1 MRHIVVGTAGHVDH
15 GKTALVRAL
24 TGIDTDRLKEEKER
38 GITIELGFAFLK
50 TAGGQTLGVVDVPG
64 HERFIRNMVAGA
76 AGIDLVVLVIAADE
90 GVMPQTR
97 EHLAICTFLGIRRGL
112 VALTKI
118 DMVDRDWLDLVTEDI
133 RQFLQGTFLAGAPVL
148 PVSALTGEGVPDL
161 LAAIEQ
167 TASTVEEDPDAG
179 LFRLPVDRVFTMR
192 GFGTVV
198 TGTVVTGRIATGE
211 EVVFLP
217 PGQKARIR
225 GIQVHNEAVQ
235 AAEAGQRAAI
245 NLQGVDRDVVER
257 GEVLARPGTIEPTRR
272 IDTAFQYLA
281 GQEKKL
287 KNRSLVRFHTGTSET
302 MARILLLTGDSELA
316 PGREAPV
323 QFYLDHPV
331 VALAGD
337 RFVIRSYSPVTTLG
351 GGTILD
357 PLARKHKSHKENI
370 LRDFDLLAAGDEAER
385 VSVILERSGF
395 AGAALKELVARTGL
409 SETVLRKVLERLLTD
424 RRAVLMDREDWRA
437 VSRTAHEDVQQR
449 ILRTVAAYH
458 EKNPLKE
465 GIPREELRSTAG
477 SYIPP
482 KLFATALRDLEKT
495 GRLLAERDTV
505 RQAEH
510 RVDWQGSQED
520 LRGEIL
526 QLYLEAGYAPPT
538 VREFSERF
546 RERKREAD
554 KILGVLIQEGSLVRI
569 NEDLHFHRDVLARLR
584 EDYRAFLRKAG
595 KANPTDF
602 KDLTGLSRKF
612 IIPLMEYFDQAKLTI
627 RVGDHRVLREREK
640 DDRPADGTR

>member
-15 GKTALVRAL
+15 GKTALVKAL
-24 TGIDTDRLKEEKER
+24 TGIDTDRLKEEKLR

-50 TAGGQTLGVVDVPG
+50 TASGQTLGVVDVPG

-118 DMVDRDWLDLVTEDI
+118 DMVDRDWLDLVTEDV
-133 RQFLQGTFLAGAPVL
+133 RQFLLGTFLEGSPVV
-148 PVSALTGEGVPDL
+148 PVSALTGEGLPDV
-161 LAAIEQ
+161 LAAIED
-167 TASTVEEDPDAG
+167 TAALVEEETDAG

-198 TGTVVTGRIATGE
+198 TGTVATGRIAVGE
-211 EVVFLP
+211 EVVLLP
-217 PGQKARIR
+217 PGQKARVR
-225 GIQVHNEAVQ
+225 GIQIHNESMPT
-235 AAEAGQRAAI
+235 AEAGQRAAI
-245 NLQGVDRDVVER
+245 NLQGLDRDAVER

-272 IDTAFQYLA
+272 VDAVFQYLA
-281 GQEKKL
+281 GPEKKL
-287 KNRSLVRFHTGTSET
+287 KNRTLVRFHTGTSET
-302 MARILLLTGDSELA
+302 MARLLLPEGSELS
-316 PGREAPV
+316 PGRQAPV
-323 QFYLDHPV
+323 QFYLENPV

-337 RFVIRSYSPVTTLG
+337 RYVVRSYSPVTTLG

-357 PLARKHKSHKENI
+357 PLARKHKAHGDKS
-370 LRDFDLLAAGDEAER
+370 LGDFDILSAGDEAER
-385 VSVILERSGF
+385 VSVILDRSGF
-395 AGAALKELVARTGL
+395 AGTALNELVVRTGL
-409 SETVLRKVLERLLTD
+409 PETLLRKTLEKLFTD
-424 RRAVLMDREDWRA
+424 RRAILMDREEWRA
-437 VSRTAHEDVQQR
+437 VSRTVHEDVQER
-449 ILRTVAAYH
+449 ILRTVRVYH

-482 KLFATALRDLEKT
+482 KLFASALRDLEKT
-495 GRLLAERDTV
+495 GRLLLERDTV
-505 RQAEH
+505 RLAEH

-526 QLYLEAGYAPPT
+526 QIYQEAGYAPPT
-538 VREFSERF
+538 VREFAERF
-546 RERKREAD
+546 RDRKREAD
-554 KILGVLIQEGSLVRI
+554 KILGVLIQEGILVRI
-569 NEDLHFHRDVLARLR
+569 NEDLHFHRDALARLR
-584 EDYRAFLRKAG
+584 EDYRAFLLKAG

-627 RVGDHRVLREREK
+627 RVGDHRVLREKEK
-640 DDRPADGTR
+640 DDRPQNGTR

>member
-1 MRHIVVGTAGHVDH
+1 MDH

-24 TGIDTDRLKEEKER
+24 TGIDTDRLKEEKQR

-50 TAGGQTLGVVDVPG
+50 TGNGQILGVVDVPG

-118 DMVDRDWLDLVTEDI
+118 DMVDRDWLDLVVEDI
-133 RQFLQGTFLAGAPVL
+133 RQFLQGTFLEGSPVI
-148 PVSALTGEGVPDL
+148 PVSALTGEGVPDI
-161 LAAIEQ
+161 LAGIEK
-167 TASTVEEDPDAG
+167 TAAAVEEETDAG
-179 LFRLPVDRVFTMR
+179 LFRLPVDRVFTMK

-198 TGTVVTGRIATGE
+198 TGTVATGRISVGE
-211 EVVFLP
+211 EVVLLP
-217 PGQKARIR
+217 PGQKARVR
-225 GIQVHNEAVQ
+225 GIQVHNETMP

-245 NLQGVDRDVVER
+245 NLQGLDRDAVER

-272 IDTAFQYLA
+272 IDTVFQYLA

-287 KNRSLVRFHTGTSET
+287 KNRTLVRFHTGTSET
-302 MARILLLTGDSELA
+302 MARVLLPEGSELS
-316 PGREAPV
+316 PGRQAHV
-323 QFYLDHPV
+323 QFYLENPV

-337 RFVIRSYSPVTTLG
+337 RYVIRSYSPVTTLG

-357 PLARKHKSHKENI
+357 PLARKHKARGEKT
-370 LRDFDLLAAGDEAER
+370 LRDFDILAAGDDEER
-385 VSVILERSGF
+385 ISVILDRSGF
-395 AGAALKELVARTGL
+395 AGAALNEMVVRTGL
-409 SETVLRKVLERLLTD
+409 PEAALRRALEKLFTD
-424 RRAVLMDREDWRA
+424 RRAILMDREEWRA
-437 VSRTAHEDVQQR
+437 VSRTAHEDVQER
-449 ILRTVAAYH
+449 ILRTVRTYH

-477 SYIPP
+477 SYIPL
-482 KLFATALRDLEKT
+482 KLFASALRDLEKA
-495 GRLLAERDTV
+495 GRLLMERDTV
-505 RQAEH
+505 RMAEH

-526 QLYLEAGYAPPT
+526 QIYQEAGYAPPT
-538 VREFSERF
+538 VREFAERF
-546 RERKREAD
+546 RDRKREAD
-554 KILGVLIQEGSLVRI
+554 KILGVLIQEGILIRI
-569 NEDLHFHRDVLARLR
+569 NEDLHFHRDALSRLR

-640 DDRPADGTR
+640 DDRSQNGSR

>member
-15 GKTALVRAL
+15 GKTALVRTL
-24 TGIDTDRLKEEKER
+24 TGIDTDRLKEEKQR

-50 TAGGQTLGVVDVPG
+50 TGSGQTLGVVDVPG

-76 AGIDLVVLVIAADE
+76 AGIDLVILVIAADE

-118 DMVDRDWLDLVTEDI
+118 DMVDRDWLELVTEDI
-133 RQFLQGTFLAGAPVL
+133 RQFLQGTFLEGSPVI
-148 PVSALTGEGVPDL
+148 PVSALTGEGIPDI
-161 LAAIEQ
+161 LASIE
-167 TASTVEEDPDAG
+167 TVAAAVEEETDAG

-198 TGTVVTGRIATGE
+198 TGTVATGRVSVGE
-211 EVVFLP
+211 EVVLLP
-217 PGQKARIR
+217 PGQKARVR
-225 GIQVHNEAVQ
+225 GIQVHNETVPE
-235 AAEAGQRAAI
+235 AEAGQRAAI
-245 NLQGVDRDVVER
+245 NLQGLDRDAVER

-272 IDTAFQYLA
+272 IDTVFQYLA

-287 KNRSLVRFHTGTSET
+287 KNRTLVRFHTGTSET
-302 MARILLLTGDSELA
+302 MARVLLPEGGDLA
-316 PGREAPV
+316 PGRQAHV
-323 QFYLDHPV
+323 QFYLENPV

-337 RFVIRSYSPVTTLG
+337 RYVIRSYSPVTTLG

-357 PLARKHKSHKENI
+357 PLARKHKAHGEKG
-370 LRDFDLLAAGDEAER
+370 LRDFDILAAGDEAER
-385 VSVILERSGF
+385 VSVILDRSGF
-395 AGAALKELVARTGL
+395 GGATLNEMVVRTGL
-409 SETVLRKVLERLLTD
+409 PEAALRKILEKLFTD
-424 RRAVLMDREDWRA
+424 RRAILMDREEWRA
-437 VSRTAHEDVQQR
+437 VSRTAHDDVQER
-449 ILRTVAAYH
+449 ILRTVRTYH

-477 SYIPP
+477 SYIPV
-482 KLFATALRDLEKT
+482 KLFGSALRDLEKA
-495 GRLLAERDTV
+495 GRLVAERDTV
-505 RQAEH
+505 RLEEH
-510 RVDWQGSQED
+510 RVDWKGSQED

-526 QLYLEAGYAPPT
+526 QIYQEAGYAPPT
-538 VREFSERF
+538 VREFAERF
-546 RERKREAD
+546 RDRKREAD
-554 KILGVLIQEGSLVRI
+554 KILGVLIQEGILVRI
-569 NEDLHFHRDVLARLR
+569 NEDLHFHRDALARLR

-640 DDRPADGTR
+640 DDGSQSGPR